1 MRCKLGVGSLSFCKT
16 MRLDMLHCHKLTDVA
31 ASQAYEAAPAL
42 VLWITLN
49 GIVTAV
55 YITSWKPILNRVP
68 LYRTS
73 RMSIYTSIYIHI
85 LDNGGPVRLHSRWHS
100 TIRDSCSSHLLSRLS
115 PFLRASSSRVMR
127 LITRDTSNLSDKYC
141 TVKCKRTG
149 YHTSSYT
156 IVLTTYHCYW
166 LLLDFQVPNFQLAIY
181 ARITAITGNNK
192 LTNCNK
198 STRNAPS
205 WIIEREF
212 ICLCVD
218 VSIYTF
224 WESILYLQIRWKLQK
239 WANLPGIDQ
248 WNNNQYSSKFAY
260 FHNYIFTSFQDTES
274 IPLLAMWKEYN
285 CAMEKKNGKYRKCN
299 YKEHFL
305 FEQ

>member
-127 LITRDTSNLSDKYC
+127 LITRDISNLSDKYC

-149 YHTSSYT
+149 YH
-156 IVLTTYHCYW
+156 
-166 LLLDFQVPNFQLAIY
+166 QAIRLY
-181 ARITAITGNNK
+181 LPLITAIDCYSIFKFQTSNSQSMRE
-192 LTNCNK
+192 LPPLPAITN
-198 STRNAPS
+198 
-205 WIIEREF
+205 
-212 ICLCVD
+212 
-218 VSIYTF
+218 
-224 WESILYLQIRWKLQK
+224 
-239 WANLPGIDQ
+239 
-248 WNNNQYSSKFAY
+248 
-260 FHNYIFTSFQDTES
+260 
-274 IPLLAMWKEYN
+274 
-285 CAMEKKNGKYRKCN
+285 
-299 YKEHFL
+299 
-305 FEQ
+305 